1 MALPVDETDGMSVPS
16 MHFDGDIIAK
26 RSDFR
31 GSIDTPSDTTP
42 LQELIESLDALA
54 PVETFSEEDIMLDN
68 TGAFVMPTGEM
79 IDLTESVQN

>member
-1 MALPVDETDGMSVPS
+1 MALPVDQTDGVEVPS

-54 PVETFSEEDIMLDN
+54 PAMNEDYFDTTYDTDTAPDTI
-68 TGAFVMPTGEM
+68 THP
-79 IDLTESVQN
+79 

>member
-1 MALPVDETDGMSVPS
+1 MALPVEQTDGVEVPS

-31 GSIDTPSDTTP
+31 GFIDAPSDTTP
-42 LQELIESLDALA
+42 LQEFIESLDALT
-54 PVETFSEEDIMLDN
+54 PTDTFSEEDTPLDI
-68 TGAFVMPTGEM
+68 TGSFVMPTGEK